1 MERNNL
7 ETYRNDINQI
17 DDELVR
23 LFQKRMEISGQIAE
37 YKKEHNLPVLD
48 PARERAKLADVKG
61 KVDKGFETYTGALYS
76 LLFELSRS
84 YQEKLLDR
92 ENRLYQS
99 IEQAIIAS
107 TNTAFPQNA
116 MVACQ
121 GVDGAY
127 SQIACDKLFG
137 NANILYFDT
146 FDKVFSA
153 VEKGLCRYAVLPI
166 ENSTAGSVKDVYDLM
181 AKHNFYITRST
192 RIKVDHNLFVKEG
205 TKLSD
210 IKEIFSHEQAL
221 AQCSDFLSS
230 IGKDVKI
237 TTFENT
243 ALAAKMVAESER
255 NDIAAISSR
264 YCAQLYGLKSLQDSV
279 QNNDNNYTR
288 FICISKELEIYPGAD
303 KTSIM
308 LTLPHRPGSL
318 YRVLARVYSIGINL
332 IKLESRPIP
341 NRDFEFIFYFDLET
355 SVYSDEFV
363 QLICELD
370 KLSEDFRYFGSYSE
384 SV

>member
-1 MERNNL
+1 MAKKNL
-7 ETYRNDINQI
+7 EAYRNDINEI
-17 DDELVR
+17 DDELVL
-23 LFQKRMEISGQIAE
+23 LFQKRMKVAGEIAK
-37 YKKEHNLPVLD
+37 YKKEHNIPVLD
-48 PARERAKLADVKG
+48 STRERSKLAEVKG
-61 KVDKGFETYTGALYS
+61 KVEKEFETYTGALYS

-84 YQEKLLDR
+84 YQEKQLDG
-92 ENRLYQS
+92 ENELYQT
-99 IEQAIIAS
+99 IKQAIAAS

-181 AKHNFYITRST
+181 AKHNFHITRST
-192 RIKVDHNLFVKEG
+192 RIKVDHSLFAKKG
-205 TKLSD
+205 TSLSD

-230 IGKDVKI
+230 LGKDVKI

-243 ALAAKMVAESER
+243 AMAAKMVAESDR
-255 NDIAAISSR
+255 TDIAAISSR
-264 YCAQLYGLKSLQDSV
+264 YCAQLYGLNELKDSV

-318 YRVLARVYSIGINL
+318 YRVLARIYSIGINL

-341 NRDFEFIFYFDLET
+341 SRDFEFIFYFDLET
-355 SVYSDEFV
+355 SVYSPEFV

-370 KLSEDFRYFGSYSE
+370 KLSENFRYFGSYSE